1 MRRRRSYANGRGEA
15 MKVEYELDQWEWQGT
30 TLSIDVD
37 PEDYRGMTAE
47 QIKGSVYRDI
57 KADAEQNLHL
67 VYAED
72 ETVREIL
79 AALESD
85 TEDDDDD

>member
-1 MRRRRSYANGRGEA
+1 

-30 TLSIDVD
+30 TQSIEVD
-37 PEDYRGMTAE
+37 PEDYRGMSAE

-57 KADAEQNLHL
+57 RADAEGKLHL

-72 ETVREIL
+72 EVAQEIL
-79 AALESD
+79 DSLRSEA
-85 TEDDDDD
+85 EDED